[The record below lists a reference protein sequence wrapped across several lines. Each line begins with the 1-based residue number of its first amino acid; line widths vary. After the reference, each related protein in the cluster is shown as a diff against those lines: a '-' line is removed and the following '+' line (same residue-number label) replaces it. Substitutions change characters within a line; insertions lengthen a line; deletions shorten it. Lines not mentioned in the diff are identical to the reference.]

1 MPDERCEIEKL
12 KVRFE
17 NFEQDFKERC
27 KREDE
32 YMLEFKKNLH
42 DVSENLQKVI
52 ETQNKQ
58 ITFVAGVTATI
69 TVITGAAWAVFT
81 YVFNK

>member
-27 KREDE
+27 QREDE
-32 YMLEFKKNLH
+32 YMMEFKKNLH
-42 DVSENLQKVI
+42 DVSINLQKVI
-52 ETQNKQ
+52 DKQNSQ
-58 ITFVAGVTATI
+58 VGYIAGVAS
-69 TVITGAAWAVFT
+69 TVTLIGGIIAWF
-81 YVFNK
+81 FSK